1 MRFALVNP
9 RWTFDGS
16 IYFGCRAPHLPLE
29 YGYARALL
37 EREGHEVLLVDAHL
51 HDLPIEEVVA
61 RVERFAPDRLVIT
74 TAPSYLFWRCA
85 PPELRVP
92 QETLAALAH
101 VGGLRIVV
109 GPHASTTPAA
119 ALHKLGV
126 DVAVL
131 GECEETLPRLAA
143 GPGDWAEIGSIAYW
157 RDGELRIQGSPAAC
171 DMSALPALRW
181 TAEDVRRHDHH
192 HHRFDAPPAG
202 PGAEMEVS
210 RGCPYHC
217 TFCAKENFRDDY
229 RKRPLPAILEELD
242 GLRAHGIEY
251 VYFIDE
257 IFLPNR
263 ELLEALVPRGVKFGI
278 QTRIDLWSAAN
289 LELLGRAG
297 CVSIEAGVE
306 SITVEGRN
314 LLDKGSRLTTEQI
327 AERLIEAKRH
337 VPFVQ
342 ANLLESGSDDPA
354 EVERWRQRLQAF
366 GVWANKPVPM
376 FPYPGS
382 PGYTRKWGAP
392 DDVAWERAMESYLSS
407 YHEFSDIQESRP
419 RPLADLEHDPP
430 ARAAAWAAGS
440 DPGALSTNA
449 SR

>member
-1 MRFALVNP
+1 MKFALVNP

-16 IYFGCRAPHLPLE
+16 IYFGCREPHLPLE

-37 EREGHEVLLVDAHL
+37 EQAGHDVLLLDAHM
-51 HDLPIEEVVA
+51 HDLPHDELARRVA
-61 RVERFAPDRLVIT
+61 AFRPDRLVIT

-92 QETLAALAH
+92 QEALRALAAIPA
-101 VGGLRIVV
+101 LRIVV

-119 ALHKLGV
+119 TLRKLGA

-131 GECEETLPRLAA
+131 GECEDVLPRLAQ
-143 GPGDWAEIGSIAYW
+143 DRERWSDISSIAW
-157 RDGELRIQGSPAAC
+157 MRDGVLQVHGAPNQS
-171 DMSALPALRW
+171 DMAALPALRW
-181 TAEDVRRHDHH
+181 SADEVVPHQHH
-192 HHRFDAPPAG
+192 HHRFDAKSAR

-217 TFCAKENFRDDY
+217 TFCAKDNFRDDY
-229 RKRPLPAILEELD
+229 RKRPLGVILDEID
-242 GLRAHGIEY
+242 GLLAHGVEY
-251 VYFIDE
+251 IYFIDE

-263 ELLEALVPRGVKFGI
+263 ELLEALVERPFVFGV
-278 QTRIDLWSAAN
+278 QTRIDLWSPAM
-289 LELLGRAG
+289 LDLLGRAG

-314 LLDKGSRLTTEQI
+314 LLDKGSRLSTEQI
-327 AERLIEAKRH
+327 AERLIHAKGK

-342 ANLLESGSDDPA
+342 ANLLESGTDDPA
-354 EVERWRQRLQAF
+354 EVEAWRQHLQTF

-382 PGYTRKWGAP
+382 PGYAKRWGAA
-392 DDVAWERAMESYLSS
+392 DDMAWERAMDHYLAQFT
-407 YHEFSDIQESRP
+407 EFSDIQEARP
-419 RPLADLEHDPP
+419 RPLSQLELDG
-430 ARAAAWAAGS
+430 AR
-440 DPGALSTNA
+440 